1 MLGIVNGIMTVVA
14 MLTFLG
20 IVWWAFSRG
29 RGDANREASLL
40 PFAVPDERLIN
51 NNEGSSHE

>member
-1 MLGIVNGIMTVVA
+1 MLGIINGIMTVVA

-20 IVWWAFSRG
+20 IIWWAFSRG
-29 RGDANREASLL
+29 RSDANHEASLL
-40 PFAVPDERLIN
+40 PFAVPDELLMN

>member
-1 MLGIVNGIMTVVA
+1 MLGIVNGIMTVIA

-29 RGDANREASLL
+29 RSDANREASLL
-40 PFAVPDERLIN
+40 PFAVPDELLMN
-51 NNEGSSHE
+51 NKEGSSHE

>member
-1 MLGIVNGIMTVVA
+1 MLGIVNGIMTIVA

-29 RGDANREASLL
+29 RNDANDEASLL
-40 PFAVPDERLIN
+40 PFAVPDERLMN

>member
-1 MLGIVNGIMTVVA
+1 MAMLNAVATIIA

-29 RGDANREASLL
+29 RAKANYDASML
-40 PFAVPDERLIN
+40 PFSVPDEGDL
-51 NNEGSSHE
+51 EKKKVGGSHE

>member
-1 MLGIVNGIMTVVA
+1 MAIINGIMTIVA

-29 RGDANREASLL
+29 RADANHEASLL
-40 PFAVPDERLIN
+40 PFAVPDERSMDQQ
-51 NNEGSSHE
+51 EGGSHE

>member
-1 MLGIVNGIMTVVA
+1 MLGIVNGIMTIVA

-29 RGDANREASLL
+29 RTDANHEASLL
-40 PFAVPDERLIN
+40 PFAVPDERLMN